1 MSISRVFFSD
11 LKSGKCSSVVEARLP
26 TVLGGEGVKS
36 GGELMWVDM
45 LLMGVNSTLIQATI
59 NANRLPRFRDRLA
72 AGTMYSVSGF
82 DVARCAQNFKL
93 ADSSLMIRFNDSTEF
108 DVLSDLV
115 SPIPAEEFRFPTEL
129 SDLNI
134 EPVDIIG
141 EIVAVKSTV
150 SDPPEDKNRFMV
162 TVKLENDVSVTL
174 SLFDAQAVSF
184 HQKLGGMRDD
194 PKVIVTTSINPKM
207 VGGRLF
213 LNATSGTHVY
223 YDKETHAGE
232 SLFYRLV
239 ARDTGLPSAAPLLK
253 SYAKVEPVT
262 IAELNHFITT
272 DPPQQQEI
280 DFLCTARV
288 SRVEA
293 DKGWCYVAC
302 SKCSKKLQRTVTSF
316 ECARCNNPHAV
327 GSLRYRVEMVVTDDT
342 AEGTFVCFDGVM
354 TKLHNLRASEAV
366 QLLGEEGVNPEDSVM
381 PPFVAGM
388 EGKTY
393 TFQVRVTPYNFTVNH
408 QTFTVSRIINEVERA
423 PAPEFVDDGTIM
435 VASISAKRLIIFRSR
450 LIAGAVYSVS
460 GFFVAECAPTLR
472 LTDSPLMIMFND
484 LTSFDMLSVMGLE
497 LPVEGFRFRNEA
509 ELLGL
514 ANASTELPDIVAEL
528 SAVKSTVND
537 PPKGKNHVMAT
548 IKMDKGGS
556 VILSLFDCQAIAFH
570 RRLDSMRVD
579 PKVVVATNVKPRK
592 IGGHLFLYA
601 TSGTHI
607 YFDKDTSTGQACL
620 SRLVNRCTG
629 HTPVA
634 PLIRKVTKVE
644 PVTMAELNS
653 FVAAAVSD
661 DIEYMCTGTV
671 LRLDSEKGWC
681 YIACVK
687 CGRKLKRT
695 DSVFVCMHCENYH
708 AVGVPRYRVELAIA
722 DDTDEGIFVCYDGT
736 MAKLHGLEA
745 YEAGLITAKN
755 GVNPEDSQVPPFVID
770 MQGKTYT
777 FHVKLATYDFTAGR
791 QRFSVTRIINM
802 NERLP
807 LPEFVDHGGDE
818 SIGGSMG
825 VNHQIHADVDY
836 DMVSGEASL
845 ISATELSDPAS
856 LAVKK
861 ARNT

>member
-11 LKSGKCSSVVEARLP
+11 LKSGKCSSVVEARL
-26 TVLGGEGVKS
+26 LRFWEARNVKR

-45 LLMGVNSTLIQATI
+45 LLMDVNSTLIQATI

>member
-11 LKSGKCSSVVEARLP
+11 LKSGKCSSVVEARL
-26 TVLGGEGVKS
+26 LRFWEARNVKR

-45 LLMGVNSTLIQATI
+45 LLMDVNSTLIQATI

-115 SPIPAEEFRFPTEL
+115 SPIPAEEFRFPNTNTQL
-129 SDLNI
+129 
-134 EPVDIIG
+134 PDIIG

-272 DPPQQQEI
+272 DPPQQEI

-366 QLLGEEGVNPEDSVM
+366 QLLAEEGVNPEDSVM

-423 PAPEFVDDGTIM
+423 PAPEFVDDEGNDNDDDDAPDGTIDREK
-435 VASISAKRLIIFRSR
+435 SGSGKGNCESSKRAGKESVGNVRKR
-450 LIAGAVYSVS
+450 ARIA
-460 GFFVAECAPTLR
+460 
-472 LTDSPLMIMFND
+472 
-484 LTSFDMLSVMGLE
+484 
-497 LPVEGFRFRNEA
+497 
-509 ELLGL
+509 
-514 ANASTELPDIVAEL
+514 
-528 SAVKSTVND
+528 
-537 PPKGKNHVMAT
+537 
-548 IKMDKGGS
+548 
-556 VILSLFDCQAIAFH
+556 
-570 RRLDSMRVD
+570 
-579 PKVVVATNVKPRK
+579 
-592 IGGHLFLYA
+592 
-601 TSGTHI
+601 
-607 YFDKDTSTGQACL
+607 
-620 SRLVNRCTG
+620 
-629 HTPVA
+629 
-634 PLIRKVTKVE
+634 
-644 PVTMAELNS
+644 
-653 FVAAAVSD
+653 
-661 DIEYMCTGTV
+661 
-671 LRLDSEKGWC
+671 
-681 YIACVK
+681 
-687 CGRKLKRT
+687 
-695 DSVFVCMHCENYH
+695 
-708 AVGVPRYRVELAIA
+708 
-722 DDTDEGIFVCYDGT
+722 
-736 MAKLHGLEA
+736 
-745 YEAGLITAKN
+745 
-755 GVNPEDSQVPPFVID
+755 
-770 MQGKTYT
+770 
-777 FHVKLATYDFTAGR
+777 
-791 QRFSVTRIINM
+791 
-802 NERLP
+802 
-807 LPEFVDHGGDE
+807 
-818 SIGGSMG
+818 
-825 VNHQIHADVDY
+825 
-836 DMVSGEASL
+836 
-845 ISATELSDPAS
+845 
-856 LAVKK
+856 
-861 ARNT
+861 